1 MFKRGEIIELDIS
14 DGKRTLIHEGY
25 VFRRIR
31 SETNWHGWYVSSFP
45 RFPVRRFL
53 IGRQDL
59 RMILLDNY
67 MLLTRDEEQG
77 RLVVVSRV
85 SFFYLDQDE
94 RELRLAY
101 TS

>member
-1 MFKRGEIIELDIS
+1 MKDMCLGVYGVRQIGM
-14 DGKRTLIHEGY
+14 DGT
-25 VFRRIR
+25 
-31 SETNWHGWYVSSFP
+31 FP
-45 RFPVRRFL
+45 RFPFRRFL

-85 SFFYLDQDE
+85 SFFYLDHD
-94 RELRLAY
+94 
-101 TS
+101 

>member
-1 MFKRGEIIELDIS
+1 MKDMYSGVYGVRQIGM
-14 DGKRTLIHEGY
+14 DGT
-25 VFRRIR
+25 
-31 SETNWHGWYVSSFP
+31 FP
-45 RFPVRRFL
+45 RFPDCRFL

-85 SFFYLDQDE
+85 SSFYLDRDE